1 MTSTNLPLLCG
12 ASMQVTRTV
21 CEADETRSVQAGGK
35 RYQGGG
41 RQKEKIEDGI
51 KVEGE
56 SGWVSVYCW
65 SALLSAGVTL
75 APPSRGQ
82 YWRLTGLVWHVWVE
96 VEVEL
101 KARGASSSEL
111 RPVTH
116 SQSHVCGGQIGRLA
130 DRRLTGTC
138 IRTDR
143 QKAKQCVME
152 TVWTEIRPVCHT
164 ALGWCIWLALL
175 MDWTRDK
182 ETWLL
187 K

>member
-1 MTSTNLPLLCG
+1 
-12 ASMQVTRTV
+12 MQVTRTV
-21 CEADETRSVQAGGK
+21 RRDRRDSKVYRLAGRDIKGRAPK
-35 RYQGGG
+35 GGDRGRGQKSKAKVGGYQCT
-41 RQKEKIEDGI
+41 
-51 KVEGE
+51 
-56 SGWVSVYCW
+56 CW

-82 YWRLTGLVWHVWVE
+82 YWRLTGLVWHAWVE

-111 RPVTH
+111 LRVTH

-138 IRTDR
+138 RRTDR
-143 QKAKQCVME
+143 QNVKQCVME
-152 TVWTEIRPVCHT
+152 TVWTEIRPVSHT

-175 MDWTRDK
+175 MDQTKDK